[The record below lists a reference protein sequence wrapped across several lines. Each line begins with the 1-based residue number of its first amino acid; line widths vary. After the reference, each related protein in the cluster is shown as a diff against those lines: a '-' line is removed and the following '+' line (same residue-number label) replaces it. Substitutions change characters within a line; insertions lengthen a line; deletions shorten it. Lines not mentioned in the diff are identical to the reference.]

1 MTVVN
6 LTGDDFK
13 KRYFPKYHEFQDI
26 TADMVKDA
34 KYRSDTFHDYLVNN
48 RFLSRVTCF
57 RVYDNNLFGFYKQ
70 AERCLKAGRTSSL
83 DIFDQWIL
91 LCGSSMT
98 CHRFVTS

>member
-13 KRYFPKYHEFQDI
+13 QRYFPKYHEFQDI

-34 KYRSDTFHDYLVNN
+34 KYRSDTFHD
-48 RFLSRVTCF
+48 
-57 RVYDNNLFGFYKQ
+57 NNLFGFYKQ
-70 AERCLKAGRTSSL
+70 AERCLKTGRTSSL
-83 DIFDQWIL
+83 DIFDQWVL

-98 CHRFVTS
+98 CHRFLTS